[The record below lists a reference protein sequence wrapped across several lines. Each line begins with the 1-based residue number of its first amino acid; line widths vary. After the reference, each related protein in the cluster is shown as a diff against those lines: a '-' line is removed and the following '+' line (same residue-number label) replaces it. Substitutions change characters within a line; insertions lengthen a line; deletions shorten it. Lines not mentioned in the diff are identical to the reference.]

1 MRRISLLLL
10 LLIGLLAAY
19 LLFWPIAIDP
29 VVWTPSPNPGQTGP
43 FARIAGFDS
52 LETLASGVGLGPE
65 DVTKGPDGY
74 LYTGLQDGRI
84 IRFKPGEAAG
94 HEEVV
99 QTGGRPLGMRFDGN
113 GNLIVCDAFR
123 GLLSISPDREIRL
136 LVDQINGRKML
147 FPDDLDIGADGKIW
161 FTDASQRFDQHHW
174 INDFWE
180 GRATGR
186 LLCHDP
192 ATGETRVV
200 LDHLLF
206 ANGVALGP
214 GEAFV
219 LVNETL
225 AARIVRYWLKGP
237 KAGTRELFIDGLPG
251 YCDNLSYNGEG
262 VFWVAIPAPRSD
274 LLERLAGS
282 PFQRQLLFRLPE
294 RLKSAIQE
302 KTGWIIGLDANG
314 QVKYNLR
321 ERSATY
327 TTITS
332 VNEFDDHLYLG
343 SIEMRSVGRVK
354 RPQ

>member
-1 MRRISLLLL
+1 MKRT
-10 LLIGLLAAY
+10 LLALTVLIVLLSGY
-19 LLFWPIAIDP
+19 FLFWPIAIDP

-43 FARIAGFDS
+43 FARKVEFDS
-52 LETLASGVGLGPE
+52 LEILADGVGLGPE
-65 DVTKGPDGY
+65 DVTMGPDGY

-84 IRFKPGEAAG
+84 VRFQPVEGGSREM
-94 HEEVV
+94 VV
-99 QTGGRPLGMRFDGN
+99 HTGGRPLGMKFDGN
-113 GNLIVCDAFR
+113 GNLIVCDAFQ
-123 GLLSISPDREIRL
+123 GLLLISPDREIRV
-136 LVDQINGRKML
+136 LVDRINGKKML
-147 FPDDLDIGADGKIW
+147 FPDDLDIGTDGKIW

-200 LDHLLF
+200 LDDLLF

-214 GEAFV
+214 DEAFI

-237 KAGTRELFIDGLPG
+237 KAGTDELFIGGLPG
-251 YCDNLSYNGEG
+251 YCDNLSFNGDG
-262 VFWVAIPAPRSD
+262 IFWVAIPAPRSD
-274 LLERLAGS
+274 LLEQLAGS
-282 PFQRQLLFRLPE
+282 PFLRQLIFRLPE

-314 QVKYNLR
+314 QVTYNLR
-321 ERSATY
+321 GTSGTY

-332 VNEFDDHLYLG
+332 VNEFDQHLYLG